1 MPTEIKTWEIQD
13 GSLKEINT
21 SLVEYGKKEKD
32 DLEEWIK
39 TEPSILGSDIV
50 LIGEQVMTAS
60 GPLDFLGID
69 NKGNLVI
76 VELKRDRLPRE
87 ALAQAIDYASDI
99 ASWEIERL
107 NAVCLEYTGQSI
119 DDFISDNFEDIEKE
133 SFVINDT
140 QRLLLVGFSIDTS
153 LSRMIEWLSDKYDV
167 PINVIVLNYVVTSS
181 GNELLSRMAIISE
194 EIEISKIKK
203 KKYKVEMS
211 DEPGSYS
218 DEELR
223 EKFVSYLKNNLWSS
237 KRMRYIM
244 LPKLMKKKD
253 IVTREELKS
262 VFLKVGGDLGGVDTK
277 QTGIFISL
285 ISNQLGQKKKDYL
298 RQIIRY
304 EYPNYPWEKD
314 NFMIEGKYRNMVEE
328 VLKELEENENL

>member
-1 MPTEIKTWEIQD
+1 
-13 GSLKEINT
+13 
-21 SLVEYGKKEKD
+21 
-32 DLEEWIK
+32 
-39 TEPSILGSDIV
+39 
-50 LIGEQVMTAS
+50 
-60 GPLDFLGID
+60 
-69 NKGNLVI
+69 
-76 VELKRDRLPRE
+76 
-87 ALAQAIDYASDI
+87 
-99 ASWEIERL
+99 
-107 NAVCLEYTGQSI
+107 
-119 DDFISDNFEDIEKE
+119 
-133 SFVINDT
+133 
-140 QRLLLVGFSIDTS
+140 
-153 LSRMIEWLSDKYDV
+153 
-167 PINVIVLNYVVTSS
+167 
-181 GNELLSRMAIISE
+181 
-194 EIEISKIKK
+194 
-203 KKYKVEMS
+203 MS

>member
-13 GSLKEINT
+13 GSLKEIRT

-39 TEPSILGSDIV
+39 TEPSILGSDII

-69 NKGNLVI
+69 NKGNLVV

-119 DDFISDNFEDIEKE
+119 DDFISDNFEDVEKE

-181 GNELLSRMAIISE
+181 GNELLSRMAIIPE
-194 EIEISKIKK
+194 EIEINKIRK

-211 DEPGSYS
+211 DEPGNYS
-218 DEELR
+218 DEELKER
-223 EKFVSYLKNNLWSS
+223 FVSYLKNSLWSS
-237 KRMRYIM
+237 KRIRYIM
-244 LPKLMKKKD
+244 LPKLLKEKGV
-253 IVTREELKS
+253 VTREELKNE
-262 VFLKVGGDLGGVDTK
+262 FLNKGGELGGVDTQ
-277 QTGIFISL
+277 QTGIYISL

-314 NFMIEGKYRNMVEE
+314 NFMIEGRYRSMVEE
-328 VLKELEENENL
+328 VLKELEENESE

>member
-194 EIEISKIKK
+194 
-203 KKYKVEMS
+203 
-211 DEPGSYS
+211 
-218 DEELR
+218 
-223 EKFVSYLKNNLWSS
+223 
-237 KRMRYIM
+237 
-244 LPKLMKKKD
+244 
-253 IVTREELKS
+253 
-262 VFLKVGGDLGGVDTK
+262 
-277 QTGIFISL
+277 
-285 ISNQLGQKKKDYL
+285 
-298 RQIIRY
+298 
-304 EYPNYPWEKD
+304 
-314 NFMIEGKYRNMVEE
+314 
-328 VLKELEENENL
+328 